1 MNKQKSTAD
10 SFIPII
16 IAIFF
21 GSFLSILNMSTINVA
36 IPEIMSYF
44 QTNLGSVQWTLTGF
58 ILATGIIAPITGYLG
73 DRYSYK
79 YLYFFSLLGFTL
91 FSGLC
96 AFSWSISSL
105 IGFRILQGVF
115 CGLIMPTTMAIIY
128 QEIAKEKQALAMSIW
143 SISATLAPA
152 LGPTLSGW
160 LIQTL
165 GWKWIF
171 LMNVPIGIIALILTI
186 ILIPYSRLQAPK
198 SFDFI
203 GFITVI
209 LSSFMLIVAFSQG
222 HQWGWT
228 SWEIVS
234 LLIVGIITL
243 GLFIWWELKHSSPLL
258 NIRVFQ
264 NTRFTVSII
273 ISIILTISLYSGTY
287 LMPLFLQNIQ
297 HASALVTGLII
308 LPPSIAMVIAMVVAG
323 KLYHRVG
330 VFALIMTGIIL
341 LAIGTFGLS
350 FLKIDS
356 STGYVIFWMIIRNIG
371 VAFSTMPA
379 CNTGMEEVPLNLSG
393 HASSI
398 NNWTRQSFGSLAI
411 GIFTSILATRMIVHS
426 EKLSGS
432 AIFIQQQ
439 SFTLSIND
447 VFVIATIIA
456 MLGLPFSFYLKGKKT
471 NYSNRGLRL
480 ESIYAKQEK
489 EEDGR

>member
-1 MNKQKSTAD
+1 MNRQQSAAG

-16 IAIFF
+16 IAIFL

-36 IPEIMSYF
+36 IPEIMKYF
-44 QTNLGSVQWTLTGF
+44 QADLDSVQWTITGF
-58 ILATGIIAPITGYLG
+58 ILATGIIAPITGCLG

-91 FSGLC
+91 FSALC

-105 IGFRILQGVF
+105 IGFRILQGAF
-115 CGLIMPTTMAIIY
+115 CGLIMPTTMAIIF
-128 QEIAKEKQALAMSIW
+128 QVIEKEKQALAMSIW

-171 LMNVPIGIIALILTI
+171 LINVPIGIMTMILTML
-186 ILIPYSRLQAPK
+186 LIPYYRLQTPK

-209 LSSFMLIVAFSQG
+209 LSSTMLIVAFSQG

-228 SWEIVS
+228 SWEIIS
-234 LLIVGIITL
+234 LLVVGSIIL

-264 NTRFTVSII
+264 NNRFT
-273 ISIILTISLYSGTY
+273 ISIVISSILTISLYSGTY
-287 LMPLFLQNIQ
+287 LMPLFLQNVQ
-297 HASALVTGLII
+297 HASALDTGLIL
-308 LPPSIAMVIAMVVAG
+308 LPSSIAMVIAMIVAG
-323 KLYHRVG
+323 KVYHRIG
-330 VFALIMTGIIL
+330 AFALIVTGITL
-341 LAIGTFGLS
+341 LIIGTFGLS
-350 FLKIDS
+350 FLQVDS
-356 STGYVIFWMIIRNIG
+356 STNYIIFWMTIRNIG

-379 CNTGMEEVPLNLSG
+379 SNTGMEEVPLNLSG

-411 GIFTSILATRMIVHS
+411 GTFTSILATRMIVHA
-426 EKLSGS
+426 ENLSGS
-432 AIFIQQQ
+432 AISIQQQ
-439 SFTLSIND
+439 AFTLSIHD
-447 VFVIATIIA
+447 VFIIATVIAMI
-456 MLGLPFSFYLKGKKT
+456 GLPFSFYLKAKKT
-471 NYSNRGLRL
+471 NGSNIG
-480 ESIYAKQEK
+480 
-489 EEDGR
+489 G

>member
-1 MNKQKSTAD
+1 MNKSTSNTE
-10 SFIPII
+10 SFTPII
-16 IAIFF
+16 IAIFL

-36 IPEIMSYF
+36 IPEIMRNF
-44 QTNLGSVQWTLTGF
+44 QTDLNSVQWTLTGF

-73 DRYSYK
+73 DKFSYK

-96 AFSWSISSL
+96 AFAWSISSL

-128 QEIAKEKQALAMSIW
+128 QVIAREKQALAMSIW

-171 LMNVPIGIIALILTI
+171 LMNIPIGIIAMILTML
-186 ILIPYSRLQAPK
+186 LIPYYRLQAPK

-209 LSSFMLIVAFSQG
+209 LSSFMLIVAFSQA
-222 HQWGWT
+222 HQWGWA
-228 SWEIVS
+228 SWQIIS
-234 LLIVGIITL
+234 LLSVGGITL
-243 GLFIWWELKHSSPLL
+243 VIFIWWELNHSSPLL

-273 ISIILTISLYSGTY
+273 ISSILTISLYSGTY
-287 LMPLFLQNIQ
+287 LMPLFLQNVQ
-297 HASALVTGLII
+297 HASALETGLIL

-323 KLYHRVG
+323 KLYHRIG
-330 VFALIMTGIIL
+330 AFSLIVTGITL
-341 LAIGTFGLS
+341 LIIGTFGLS
-350 FLKIDS
+350 FLKVDT
-356 STGYVIFWMIIRNIG
+356 STGFVIFWMTIRNIG

-379 CNTGMEEVPLNLSG
+379 SNTGMEEVPLNLSG

-411 GIFTSILATRMIVHS
+411 GIFTSILAARMVVHT

-432 AIFIQQQ
+432 ALSIHQQA
-439 SFTLSIND
+439 FTLSIND
-447 VFVIATIIA
+447 VFVIATVIA
-456 MLGLPFSFYLKGKKT
+456 ILGLPISFYLKAKKT
-471 NYSNRGLRL
+471 NCSNIG
-480 ESIYAKQEK
+480 
-489 EEDGR
+489 G

>member
-1 MNKQKSTAD
+1 MNKQKSTTG

-16 IAIFF
+16 IAIFL

-36 IPEIMSYF
+36 IPEIMRYF
-44 QTNLGSVQWTLTGF
+44 QTDLDSVQWTITGF
-58 ILATGIIAPITGYLG
+58 ILATGIIAPITGFLG

-91 FSGLC
+91 FSALC

-105 IGFRILQGVF
+105 IGFRILQGAL
-115 CGLIMPTTMAIIY
+115 CGLIMPTTMAIIF
-128 QEIAKEKQALAMSIW
+128 QVIAKEKQALAMSIW

-171 LMNVPIGIIALILTI
+171 IINVPIGIMAMILTML
-186 ILIPYSRLQAPK
+186 LIPYYRLQTPK

-209 LSSFMLIVAFSQG
+209 LSSTMLIVAFSQG

-228 SWEIVS
+228 SWEIIS
-234 LLIVGIITL
+234 LLVVGSIIL

-264 NTRFTVSII
+264 NNRFT
-273 ISIILTISLYSGTY
+273 ISIVISSILTISLYSGTY
-287 LMPLFLQNIQ
+287 LMPLFLQNVQ
-297 HASALVTGLII
+297 DASALDTGLIL
-308 LPPSIAMVIAMVVAG
+308 LPSSIAMVIAMIVAG
-323 KLYHRVG
+323 KVYHRIG
-330 VFALIMTGIIL
+330 AFALIVTGITL
-341 LAIGTFGLS
+341 LIIGTFGLS
-350 FLKIDS
+350 FLQVDS
-356 STGYVIFWMIIRNIG
+356 STGYIIFWMTIRNIG

-379 CNTGMEEVPLNLSG
+379 SNTGMEEVPLNLSG

-411 GIFTSILATRMIVHS
+411 GIFTSILATRMIVHA
-426 EKLSGS
+426 ENLSGS
-432 AIFIQQQ
+432 AISIQQQ
-439 SFTLSIND
+439 AFTLSIHD
-447 VFVIATIIA
+447 VFITATVIAMI
-456 MLGLPFSFYLKGKKT
+456 GLPFSFYLKAKKT
-471 NYSNRGLRL
+471 NGSNIG
-480 ESIYAKQEK
+480 
-489 EEDGR
+489 G

>member
-1 MNKQKSTAD
+1 MNRQQSAAG

-16 IAIFF
+16 IAIFL

-36 IPEIMSYF
+36 IPEIMKYF
-44 QTNLGSVQWTLTGF
+44 QADLDSVQWTITGF
-58 ILATGIIAPITGYLG
+58 ILATGIIAPITGCLG
-73 DRYSYK
+73 DGYSYK

-91 FSGLC
+91 FSALC

-105 IGFRILQGVF
+105 IGFRILQGAF
-115 CGLIMPTTMAIIY
+115 CGLIMPTTMAIIF
-128 QEIAKEKQALAMSIW
+128 QVIEKEKQALAMSVW

-171 LMNVPIGIIALILTI
+171 LINVPIGIMAMILTML
-186 ILIPYSRLQAPK
+186 LIPYYRLQTPK

-209 LSSFMLIVAFSQG
+209 LSSTMLIVAFSQG

-228 SWEIVS
+228 SWEIIS
-234 LLIVGIITL
+234 LLVVGSIIL

-264 NTRFTVSII
+264 NNRFT
-273 ISIILTISLYSGTY
+273 ISIVISSILTISLYSGTY
-287 LMPLFLQNIQ
+287 LMPLFLQNVQ
-297 HASALVTGLII
+297 HASALDTGLIL
-308 LPPSIAMVIAMVVAG
+308 LPSSIAMVIAMIVAG
-323 KLYHRVG
+323 KVYHRIG
-330 VFALIMTGIIL
+330 AFALIVTGITL
-341 LAIGTFGLS
+341 LIIGTFGLS
-350 FLKIDS
+350 FLQVDS
-356 STGYVIFWMIIRNIG
+356 STNYIIFWMTIRNIG

-379 CNTGMEEVPLNLSG
+379 SNTGMEEVPLNLSG

-411 GIFTSILATRMIVHS
+411 GIFTSILATRMIVHA
-426 EKLSGS
+426 ENLSGS
-432 AIFIQQQ
+432 AISIQQQ
-439 SFTLSIND
+439 AFTLSIHD
-447 VFVIATIIA
+447 VFIIATVIAMI
-456 MLGLPFSFYLKGKKT
+456 GLPFSFYLKAKKT
-471 NYSNRGLRL
+471 NGSNIG
-480 ESIYAKQEK
+480 
-489 EEDGR
+489 G

>member
-1 MNKQKSTAD
+1 MNKQKSTTD

-16 IAIFF
+16 IPIFL

-36 IPEIMSYF
+36 IPEIMRYF
-44 QTNLGSVQWTLTGF
+44 QTDLDSVQWTITGF
-58 ILATGIIAPITGYLG
+58 ILATGIIAPITGSLG

-91 FSGLC
+91 FSALC

-105 IGFRILQGVF
+105 IGFRILQGAF
-115 CGLIMPTTMAIIY
+115 CGLIMPTTMAIIF
-128 QEIAKEKQALAMSIW
+128 QVIAKEKQALAMSIW

-171 LMNVPIGIIALILTI
+171 LINVPIGIIAMILTML
-186 ILIPYSRLQAPK
+186 LIPYYRLQTPK

-228 SWEIVS
+228 SWEIIS
-234 LLIVGIITL
+234 LLVLGIIIL
-243 GLFIWWELKHSSPLL
+243 GLFIWWELKHLSPLL

-264 NTRFTVSII
+264 NTRFTISII
-273 ISIILTISLYSGTY
+273 ISSILTISLYSGTY
-287 LMPLFLQNIQ
+287 LMPLFLQNVQ
-297 HASALVTGLII
+297 HVSALDTGLIL
-308 LPPSIAMVIAMVVAG
+308 LPSSIAMVIAMIVAG
-323 KLYHRVG
+323 KLYHRIG
-330 VFALIMTGIIL
+330 AFALIVTGITL
-341 LAIGTFGLS
+341 LIIGTLGLS
-350 FLKIDS
+350 FLQVDT
-356 STGYVIFWMIIRNIG
+356 STSYIIFWMTIRNIG

-379 CNTGMEEVPLNLSG
+379 SNTGMEEVPLNLSG

-411 GIFTSILATRMIVHS
+411 GLFTSILATRMIVHT

-432 AIFIQQQ
+432 AISIQQQ
-439 SFTLSIND
+439 AFTLSIHD
-447 VFVIATIIA
+447 VFIIATVIA
-456 MLGLPFSFYLKGKKT
+456 MLGLPFSFYLKAKKT
-471 NYSNRGLRL
+471 NCNNIG
-480 ESIYAKQEK
+480 
-489 EEDGR
+489 G